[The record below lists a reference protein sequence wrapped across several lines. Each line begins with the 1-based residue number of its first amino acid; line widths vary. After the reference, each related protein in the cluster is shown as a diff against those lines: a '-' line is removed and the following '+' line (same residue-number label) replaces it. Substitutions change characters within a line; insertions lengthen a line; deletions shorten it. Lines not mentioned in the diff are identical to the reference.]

1 MSKIPTGKT
10 YSSSVHPRPLRNLYP
25 AIEPYSQGFLQVDEI
40 HTLYW
45 EQSGNPDGVPI
56 LFIHGGPGGGT
67 SPHHRCFFDPAHYR
81 IILFDQRGAGR
92 STPLACTINNTL
104 ELLVSDIEQLRAH
117 LKISKWHIFGGSWGS
132 TLALSYA
139 IKHSDPC
146 LSLIL
151 RGIFLMEQ
159 SEVDWFFNGMRYI
172 FPEAFDEFAG
182 TLTDPQKLFEH
193 YYALLNS
200 DDPDIVMQA
209 ALKWSAYESACASF
223 IPALDHLVNPNAR
236 EQALAVARIE
246 AHYFKHNCMSPE
258 DSILLQIDKIR
269 HIPAI
274 IIQGRYDIVCPIET
288 AHKLHLAWPE
298 ADYVI
303 VPDGGHSSADPPI
316 RSRLIEATDHARYM
330 R

>member
-1 MSKIPTGKT
+1 MSKKTSKT
-10 YSSSVHPRPLRNLYP
+10 YTSSVHPRPLKDPYP
-25 AIEPYSQGFLQVDEI
+25 AIEPYSQGFLQVDDI

-56 LFIHGGPGGGT
+56 LFVHGGPGGGT
-67 SPHHRCFFDPAHYR
+67 SPHHRCFFDPNHYR

-104 ELLVSDIEQLRAH
+104 PLLVQDIETLRIH
-117 LKISKWHIFGGSWGS
+117 LKIDHWHIFGGSWGS
-132 TLALSYA
+132 TLSLAYA
-139 IKHSDPC
+139 INHPKSC

-151 RGIFLMEQ
+151 RGIFLMQQ
-159 SEVDWFFNGMRYI
+159 SEVDWFFCGMKYI
-172 FPEAFDEFAG
+172 FPEAWDEFAG
-182 TLTDPQKLFEH
+182 GETDAQKVFET
-193 YYALLNS
+193 YYKNLNS
-200 DDPDIVMQA
+200 DDDTIKMNA

-223 IPALDHLVNPNAR
+223 LPARDSIVNHNAR
-236 EQALAVARIE
+236 DSALAIAKIE
-246 AHYFKHNCMSPE
+246 AHYFKHNVIP
-258 DSILLQIDKIR
+258 DSKSLLTQIDKIR

-274 IIQGRYDIVCPIET
+274 IVQGRYDIICPIET

-303 VPDGGHSSADPPI
+303 VPDGGHSSQDPPI